1 MYHCFLIQLRNFAL
15 VAILSEKASPR
26 YTELRAMAKWVDIL
40 LVDMETLNFAFAVG
54 SN

>member
-26 YTELRAMAKWVDIL
+26 STELRAIAKWVDIL
-40 LVDMETLNFAFAVG
+40 LVDTETLNFTFAAG